1 MGFYVVSDDKCFYE
15 GMTKEQI
22 LTAITQAISTHQ
34 ISDVD
39 TGFVTTLKEANQNKP
54 MSFWIGTTAE
64 YNAIEEKLDDCVYLL
79 TDDTELEDLEALIRR
94 SMNVLKGEVILDA
107 TSNPIAF
114 SGTTPLGIQQTGEHK
129 IWEFTMVSVEYVIPN
144 KGSGICLCRVQ
155 PVLSN
160 GEPSSASVLG
170 DGYIGRGFSDA
181 TDPSMVQAIISLTFG
196 MNSNTGKHV
205 LMYNFSTLHVF
216 NDPAEWF
223 ENTGLSIKKIV
234 GVM

>member
-22 LTAITQAISTHQ
+22 LSAITQAISTHQ

-54 MSFWIGTTAE
+54 MSFWVGTTAE

-94 SMNVLKGEVILDA
+94 SMNVLKGEVIIDK
-107 TSNPIAF
+107 SSDPIAF
-114 SGTTPLGIQQTGEHK
+114 SGNSSLSIPLTGEHE
-129 IWEFTMVSVEYVIPN
+129 IWDFTLVEVITSLNDHVLCTVMPIINAQTNEMVGANIT
-144 KGSGICLCRVQ
+144 GIA
-155 PVLSN
+155 PVCIQFN
-160 GEPSSASVLG
+160 DP
-170 DGYIGRGFSDA
+170 
-181 TDPSMVQAIISLTFG
+181 TDPIIVHETVSIRCYQWTSG
-196 MNSNTGKHV
+196 TATQIIG
-205 LMYNFSTLHVF
+205 NFSTQYPIH
-216 NDPAEWF
+216 DSSGTYSAQ
-223 ENTGLSIKKIV
+223 GLSIKKIV

>member
-54 MSFWIGTTAE
+54 MSFWVGTTAE
-64 YNAIEEKLDDCVYLL
+64 YNAIAEKLEDCVYLL

-94 SMNVLKGEVILDA
+94 SMNVLKGEVLLDGLVPFQA
-107 TSNPIAF
+107 
-114 SGTTPLGIQQTGEHK
+114 SGLHVALTGDHD
-129 IWEFTMVSVEYVIPN
+129 IWEFTIVEVIDAQDCHTLCSVRPF
-144 KGSGICLCRVQ
+144 
-155 PVLSN
+155 LSQ
-160 GEPSSASVLG
+160 GEP
-170 DGYIGRGFSDA
+170 IGAIIEGCAPTEMFAGSDA
-181 TDPSMVQAIISLTFG
+181 SDPTLVYRNIAIRALNNNNPDGIVEIT
-196 MNSNTGKHV
+196 SNR
-205 LMYNFSTLHVF
+205 STQYVV
-216 NDPAEWF
+216 NDPQGSAH
-223 ENTGLSIKKIV
+223 NQGLTISKII